1 MSKLV
6 IDLVDEFKSLDE
18 VEDDFELF
26 IMSIKIDDNGE
37 IESTAS
43 VEPVSKIVIDDDNQ
57 ECLFHSV
64 ASDNLQT
71 DKAMN
76 IATTIDQIS
85 SINPEYALGFA
96 DEKPIDDSGVSID
109 NPIIGFGENI
119 EQRKFFIVCQSF

>member
-6 IDLVDEFKSLDE
+6 IDLIDEFHSLDE
-18 VEDDFELF
+18 VEDDFEVF

-43 VEPVSKIVIDDDNQ
+43 VEPVSKIVIDDENH

-64 ASDNLQT
+64 AT
-71 DKAMN
+71 DQAMS
-76 IATTIDQIS
+76 IASAIEQIS
-85 SINPEYALGFA
+85 SVNPEFALGFA
-96 DEKPIDDSGVSID
+96 EEKRIDDSGLRAD
-109 NPIIGFGENI
+109 KPIIGFGENT